1 MYTSPAPT
9 CVRGAPRLHDR
20 ASSGG
25 ASLPDVTVPGETP
38 RPQTAP
44 ELKAQ
49 IEMERL
55 GLPMLVYRDANDE
68 QVIRTVE
75 GGRGEIWIGRSP
87 SADISLA
94 ADGEV
99 SKLHSQIEFV
109 GSDCTLVDDGLS
121 TNGSFVNEERVSGRR
136 MLRDGDVIRV
146 GKTRIQFRAPV
157 AGDESTVISSDLAGA
172 AGVSPAQ
179 RRVLVA
185 LCRPFKDGA
194 AFASPATNAQIAEE
208 LHLSVD
214 AVKTHLR
221 ALFEKFDLADA
232 PQSRKRVD
240 LVQRAMQTG
249 LISERDL

>member
-1 MYTSPAPT
+1 MTAPHRSTPAELKARLEAER
-9 CVRGAPRLHDR
+9 RGAPFLHYFDGAGHQDLYDPEGHITVGRGADCDVALGWDREVSRLH
-20 ASSGG
+20 AQLEHVG
-25 ASLPDVTVPGETP
+25 AHWV
-38 RPQTAP
+38 
-44 ELKAQ
+44 
-49 IEMERL
+49 
-55 GLPMLVYRDANDE
+55 
-68 QVIRTVE
+68 
-75 GGRGEIWIGRSP
+75 
-87 SADISLA
+87 
-94 ADGEV
+94 
-99 SKLHSQIEFV
+99 
-109 GSDCTLVDDGLS
+109 LVDDGLS
-121 TNGSFVNEERVSGRR
+121 RNGSFVNEERVSGRR

-146 GKTRIQFRAPV
+146 GRTRIRFRAPV
-157 AGDESTVISSDLAGA
+157 VAGAESTVVSGDLAGA

-194 AFASPATNAQIAEE
+194 AFASPATNAQIAGE

-249 LISERDL
+249 VISERDL